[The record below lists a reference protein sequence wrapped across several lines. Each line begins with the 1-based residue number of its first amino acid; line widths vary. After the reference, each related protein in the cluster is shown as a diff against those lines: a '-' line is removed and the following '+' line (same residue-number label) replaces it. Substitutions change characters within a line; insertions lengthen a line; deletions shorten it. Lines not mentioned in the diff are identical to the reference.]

1 MKKSKLLFV
10 LLCGLLTLT
19 GCNNSST
26 SPTTS
31 STEDEYQYVDYV
43 HDSNVKLTYDYKGK
57 DFYKDGIGEMQLK
70 MVIDGDTAHFYPV
83 VTTTS
88 DEPVKSRY
96 YGIDTPESTGKIQPY
111 GHAASEFNKEKLLNA
126 STNGTIVVSTPNGL
140 TNEQIANGANPYVLP
155 SPDSTGSRYVSLV
168 WINETK
174 KNANY
179 DELILLNLWIVQGGY
194 SWVKAVGDIPEY
206 APTFYQAEQ
215 QAKDLKL
222 VLFSGVDD
230 PDMPTGDYVLANL
243 LEMKVEMERLIK
255 EPESEYAYN
264 NQKLRIRGTV
274 AGFAN
279 NTLYLSTY
287 YTPEECAQL
296 GRNKPNGEWAGI
308 NIYCGAAAIADRFKV
323 RNAVIELCGI
333 MSYSENFGVQ
343 LSGVNFPN
351 TTLKNKDTDARV
363 IITAENNTEEYRLE
377 VGTYSKEEL
386 NNFVKNTDLEC
397 FNSAIQLGTLDQE
410 DNYVAQQI
418 KCTDFYS
425 ASGSNTITLS
435 FEGCNFDVYLPFA
448 YKPYVSVGG
457 DDTMTIWK
465 TRNDFVGKTFTI
477 RGVFAIHQ
485 SKSSSGR
492 YYFDY
497 QIVPSAITDFVCVDL
512 L

>member
-1 MKKSKLLFV
+1 MISSIQLNRNYAIYLSDLYGGEK
-10 LLCGLLTLT
+10 
-19 GCNNSST
+19 NNVQVVGMT
-26 SPTTS
+26 SIDSLAKNNP
-31 STEDEYQYVDYV
+31 DYNIYQ
-43 HDSNVKLTYDYKGK
+43 TY
-57 DFYKDGIGEMQLK
+57 FE
-70 MVIDGDTAHFYPV
+70 
-83 VTTTS
+83 
-88 DEPVKSRY
+88 
-96 YGIDTPESTGKIQPY
+96 PY
-111 GHAASEFNKEKLLNA
+111 GL
-126 STNGTIVVSTPNGL
+126 G
-140 TNEQIANGANPYVLP
+140 
-155 SPDSTGSRYVSLV
+155 
-168 WINETK
+168 
-174 KNANY
+174 
-179 DELILLNLWIVQGGY
+179 
-194 SWVKAVGDIPEY
+194 
-206 APTFYQAEQ
+206 
-215 QAKDLKL
+215 
-222 VLFSGVDD
+222 
-230 PDMPTGDYVLANL
+230 
-243 LEMKVEMERLIK
+243 
-255 EPESEYAYN
+255 
-264 NQKLRIRGTV
+264 
-274 AGFAN
+274 
-279 NTLYLSTY
+279 LSTY
-287 YTPEECAQL
+287 YTAEECAQL

-485 SKSSSGR
+485 SKSSSR
-492 YYFDY
+492 YYFNY

>member
-1 MKKSKLLFV
+1 
-10 LLCGLLTLT
+10 
-19 GCNNSST
+19 
-26 SPTTS
+26 
-31 STEDEYQYVDYV
+31 
-43 HDSNVKLTYDYKGK
+43 
-57 DFYKDGIGEMQLK
+57 

-279 NTLYLSTY
+279 NTLYLSY
-287 YTPEECAQL
+287 NDCIFL
-296 GRNKPNGEWAGI
+296 LPN
-308 NIYCGAAAIADRFKV
+308 
-323 RNAVIELCGI
+323 NAC
-333 MSYSENFGVQ
+333 
-343 LSGVNFPN
+343 
-351 TTLKNKDTDARV
+351 
-363 IITAENNTEEYRLE
+363 
-377 VGTYSKEEL
+377 
-386 NNFVKNTDLEC
+386 
-397 FNSAIQLGTLDQE
+397 
-410 DNYVAQQI
+410 
-418 KCTDFYS
+418 
-425 ASGSNTITLS
+425 
-435 FEGCNFDVYLPFA
+435 
-448 YKPYVSVGG
+448 
-457 DDTMTIWK
+457 
-465 TRNDFVGKTFTI
+465 
-477 RGVFAIHQ
+477 
-485 SKSSSGR
+485 
-492 YYFDY
+492 
-497 QIVPSAITDFVCVDL
+497 
-512 L
+512 